1 MIVIKKT
8 DGGIEIN
15 DYGISLKIDPK
26 FLLTAAFSDESR
38 IIIDNMIELE
48 LKKALSI
55 FKDSIENIPEYRDKL
70 YKKECTSLLIKK
82 IALVERDLVWNL
94 HTDGECIKLP
104 DDLAEVREFAHSV
117 WKFSSY
123 YGYKSPKKYAEIN
136 EEI

>member
-8 DGGIEIN
+8 DGGIEIS

-48 LKKALSI
+48 LKNALSI
-55 FKDSIENIPEYRDKL
+55 FRDSIENIPEYRDKL
-70 YKKECTSLLIKK
+70 YKKECNSLLIKK

-94 HTDGECIKLP
+94 HTDGECIQLA
-104 DDLAEVREFAHSV
+104 DDLVEIREFAHSV

-123 YGYKSPKKYAEIN
+123 YGYKNPKKYAEIN
-136 EEI
+136 EEV